1 MRNNIA
7 LLLLLLSACETSIGS
22 VQVFIEAE
30 DTIPEGLQPGSG
42 EEQVVDGW
50 SVRYDKFLVVVGD
63 FTAERSDNAN
73 DVLTVPGARVV
84 DLLNL
89 PAGGLVLAEF
99 SEVAAVRWDE
109 VAYSLPDADADTK
122 AAEGTDD
129 ADHDLMV
136 KAGYS
141 LYFEGEISKPD
152 GESCDHG
159 EPVTCTPAPTIRF
172 RWGLAAGTR
181 FSDCAPPSGGLGF
194 AVPSG
199 GTAQV
204 KPTVHGD
211 HWFFTNL
218 TQGAEITQRRA
229 QWIADADLDRDGE
242 TTLAELKQV
251 PAAVAFPAELGY
263 NLSGAIIPIVTAHD
277 YLEAQ
282 ARTLGDFQ
290 GEGECP
296 TRDPL

>member
-89 PAGGLVLAEF
+89 PAGGRARPIQRGRGGAL
-99 SEVAAVRWDE
+99 DQ

-129 ADHDLMV
+129 ADHAL
-136 KAGYS
+136 
-141 LYFEGEISKPD
+141 D
-152 GESCDHG
+152 GQG
-159 EPVTCTPAPTIRF
+159 RL
-172 RWGLAAGTR
+172 LALLRG
-181 FSDCAPPSGGLGF
+181 
-194 AVPSG
+194 
-199 GTAQV
+199 
-204 KPTVHGD
+204 
-211 HWFFTNL
+211 
-218 TQGAEITQRRA
+218 
-229 QWIADADLDRDGE
+229 RD
-242 TTLAELKQV
+242 Q
-251 PAAVAFPAELGY
+251 
-263 NLSGAIIPIVTAHD
+263 
-277 YLEAQ
+277 Q
-282 ARTLGDFQ
+282 ARRRVLRCRSGHLHA
-290 GEGECP
+290 CA
-296 TRDPL
+296 